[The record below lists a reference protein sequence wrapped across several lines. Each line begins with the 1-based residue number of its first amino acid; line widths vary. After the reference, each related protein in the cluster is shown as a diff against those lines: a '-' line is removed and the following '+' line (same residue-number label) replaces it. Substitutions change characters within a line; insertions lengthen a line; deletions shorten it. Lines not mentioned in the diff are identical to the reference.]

1 MSFVRQAFGIDPRNF
16 GRRFQDGP
24 EWPPVARAPRALL
37 SDDLKLF
44 AATFLGGFV
53 FVSVYLA

>member
-1 MSFVRQAFGIDPRNF
+1 MSSVRQAFGIDPRTF
-16 GRRFQDGP
+16 GRRFQQEP
-24 EWPPVARAPRALL
+24 EWQVAAQASRPLF

>member
-1 MSFVRQAFGIDPRNF
+1 MSFVRQAFGLDPRTF
-16 GRRFQDGP
+16 GRRLDDAP
-24 EWPPVARAPRALL
+24 NWPPATRAPRVKV

-44 AATFLGGFV
+44 AATFLGGFI